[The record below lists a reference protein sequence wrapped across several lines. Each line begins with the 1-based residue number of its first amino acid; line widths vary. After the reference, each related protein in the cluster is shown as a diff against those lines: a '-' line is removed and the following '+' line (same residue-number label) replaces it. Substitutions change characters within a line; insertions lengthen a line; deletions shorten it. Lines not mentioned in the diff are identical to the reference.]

1 MRGVVVVS
9 VRARVS
15 AAVIALL
22 SGLTLAGS
30 AAPVVSAEPMV
41 AAPSSPVVTAAP
53 EPTPTP
59 APAPDAFQRSLDGLV
74 AVDRFPGVIAAVLEP
89 GDGGVR
95 DYTAGVGDLATGAA
109 PPVNG
114 YVRIGSNTKAFT
126 AVVVMQLVAEGKV
139 ELRRSIEWY
148 LPGVVPRGKDIS
160 VRQLLQHTSGLP
172 NYTEHM
178 EDEDFDERRH
188 VYRAPMELLKIAF
201 AHGQVFP
208 PGAGWQYSNTGYVVL
223 GLMIERITGR
233 PVAEEITT
241 RVIDRLGLRETY
253 FPAARDESMRAPHP
267 RGYEEDP
274 RDDVTESDPSWAW
287 SAGAMIATPRD
298 LNTFF
303 RALLVEGRLVGAP
316 ELAEMRTT
324 VDTYDQ
330 MWPGVRYGLGLTS
343 TPLSCGGVYW
353 GHGGDVPGFET
364 RGGVRDDGRAA
375 QVAVT
380 AGPDGRAQHLH
391 VVAAVD
397 RALCE

>member
-1 MRGVVVVS
+1 M
-9 VRARVS
+9 RARIP
-15 AAVIALL
+15 AAVIVLL
-22 SGLTLAGS
+22 TGVSLTASVPPAGS
-30 AAPVVSAEPMV
+30 AERPVAGAAPTVAEPR
-41 AAPSSPVVTAAP
+41 P
-53 EPTPTP
+53 EPRPEIP
-59 APAPDAFQRSLDGLV
+59 APAVPMDAFQQSLNGLV
-74 AVDRFPGVIAAVLEP
+74 TADRFPGAIAAVQEP

-95 DYTAGVGDLATGAA
+95 DYTAGVGDLATGAPA
-109 PPVNG
+109 PVNG
-114 YVRIGSNTKAFT
+114 YVRIGSNTKSFV
-126 AVVVMQLVAEGKV
+126 AVVVLQLVAEGRV
-139 ELRRSIEWY
+139 ELHRSIQTY
-148 LPGVVPRGKDIS
+148 LPGLVPRGKDIS

-188 VYRAPMELLKIAF
+188 VYRTPEELLKIAF
-201 AHGQVFP
+201 AQGQVFP

-223 GLMIERITGR
+223 GLMIERLTGH
-233 PVAEEITT
+233 PVAEEIGT
-241 RVIDRLGLRETY
+241 RVITPLGLRETY
-253 FPAARDESMRAPHP
+253 FPAARDESIRAPHP
-267 RGYEEDP
+267 RGYEDDP

-287 SAGAMIATPRD
+287 AAGQMIATPRD

-303 RALLVEGRLVGAP
+303 RALLVEGRLLGPV

-364 RGGVRDDGRAA
+364 RGGVRDDGRAV

-397 RALCE
+397 RAMCG